1 MLAPADD
8 SGMPTHCRIYSSDA
22 DARAAVADLLA
33 AGHAG
38 ADIRVLMGSHNHHDA
53 PLGAFAGVPGAPG
66 AFAGEGGAPRS
77 FGGAVESRRGGFG
90 DIDRETLTSYQ
101 DGVPHVR
108 IASHRKLLQMLVDAG
123 LEPAAA
129 EKDVAALHAG
139 RTLVLVRGAPALVS

>member
-8 SGMPTHCRIYSSDA
+8 NGMPTHCRIYSSDA
-22 DARAAVADLLA
+22 DARAAVDDLLA

-38 ADIRVLMGSHNHHDA
+38 ADIRVLMGSHNTDDA
-53 PLGAFAGVPGAPG
+53 PEGAFAGMPGVPG

-77 FGGAVESRRGGFG
+77 YGGDVESRRGGFG
-90 DIDRETLTSYQ
+90 EIDRETVTSYQ

-108 IASHRKLLQMLVDAG
+108 IASHRNLKQMLVDAG
-123 LEPAAA
+123 LDPAAA

-139 RTLVLVRGAPALVS
+139 RVLVLVRDAALVS